1 MNEKVMV
8 GSAHTWRYAV
18 DSSSKHS
25 PCADCREAAHSPLY
39 QVISI
44 SPTLHATV
52 PYAFKQFFDVHTWIP
67 CIITS
72 EDFMSAGN
80 GVDSA
85 AVIVRPDSC
94 GGWQVEF
101 PGTAGVSLAQARTKD
116 EAIYLARC
124 VMPNAA
130 ILLQSTSS

>member
-1 MNEKVMV
+1 
-8 GSAHTWRYAV
+8 
-18 DSSSKHS
+18 
-25 PCADCREAAHSPLY
+25 
-39 QVISI
+39 
-44 SPTLHATV
+44 
-52 PYAFKQFFDVHTWIP
+52 
-67 CIITS
+67 
-72 EDFMSAGN
+72 MSAVN
-80 GVDSA
+80 GVNSA

-130 ILLQSTSS
+130 ILLQTTSIEKRRMSAE